1 MTVLTWIEQ
10 RTGLVSQT
18 VDFLTE
24 DVPGGAS
31 YWYAFGSATIF
42 AMILQI
48 VTGIFL
54 TFYYAP
60 STTSA
65 WESTNYI
72 YHNVPFGSFVISLHF
87 WGATAMIAL
96 LFMHMLQVLLWG
108 AYKAPRELSWVVGI
122 LLLVIT
128 LVLGLTG
135 YLLPWDMNAYFAS
148 QVAINIAASVPVVG
162 NATQQFLTGGPG
174 IGTLTINRFFGLHV
188 WLMPAALILLTAAH
202 LTIFRHNGSAGPPV
216 DRDLRKLSQGR
227 FWPNQMF
234 MDAAASLAV
243 FAIIVLLSILSPA
256 PLDAKADPT
265 QKFIAYPAWYFL
277 ALYGLLR
284 IAGTLPPNITP
295 IANLLATVLI
305 PGGLVTLLIVLPF
318 IDRNPSR
325 LLSRRPWVLGLT
337 AVSIVFAVGLSIYSQ
352 LAIQQEQ
359 AASGEG
365 GASAS
370 AAVATNT
377 LGTGTSAGAASTVAG
392 TSTGTGGT
400 RGAAGG
406 TSGTHVAAGGAGAAK
421 GQTVYAANCAA
432 CHQANGQGQAGV
444 FPPLAGSEYVT
455 GDTKRLGHIVLY
467 GLGGKIQVKGSS
479 YNGQM
484 PAWKSQLSNTDIA
497 NVLTYIR
504 STWGN
509 KAAAYP
515 QAQLAGIKK

>member
-1 MTVLTWIEQ
+1 VSVLTWIEQ

-18 VDFLTE
+18 AEFLTE

-60 STTSA
+60 STASA

-108 AYKAPRELSWVVGI
+108 AYKAPRELSWVVGV

-148 QVAINIAASVPVVG
+148 QVAINIAASVPIVG

-188 WLMPAALILLTAAH
+188 WLMPAALIALVAAH

-216 DRDLRKLSQGR
+216 DHELKKLPQGR

-234 MDAAASLAV
+234 MDAVASFGV
-243 FAIIVLLSILSPA
+243 FAIIVLLAIFSPA

-284 IAGTLPPNITP
+284 IAGTLPPAITP
-295 IANLLATVLI
+295 IANLLATVVI

-325 LLSRRPWVLGLT
+325 QLNRRPWLLGIT
-337 AVSIVFAVGLSIYSQ
+337 AISLVFAIGLSLYSQ

-359 AASGEG
+359 AEAGEG
-365 GASAS
+365 GSTAAAATASNS
-370 AAVATNT
+370 
-377 LGTGTSAGAASTVAG
+377 LGAGTSAGSASTVGKSPTGATTVASAG
-392 TSTGTGGT
+392 TDK
-400 RGAAGG
+400 GA
-406 TSGTHVAAGGAGAAK
+406 SVF
-421 GQTVYAANCAA
+421 GQNCAS
-432 CHQANGQGQAGV
+432 CHQANGQGQPGV
-444 FPPLAGSEYVT
+444 FPPLAGSEIVL
-455 GDTKRLGHIVLY
+455 GDKTKLGHILYY
-467 GLGGKIQVKGSS
+467 GLNGKIVVKGGS

-484 PAWKSQLSNTDIA
+484 PAWKGQLSDGDIA
-497 NVLTYIR
+497 AVLTYIR
-504 STWGN
+504 SSWGN
-509 KAAAYP
+509 KASPVTTAD
-515 QAQLAGIKK
+515 LAKVQK

>member
-1 MTVLTWIEQ
+1 MSVLTWIEQ

-18 VDFLTE
+18 TEFLTE

-108 AYKAPRELSWVVGI
+108 AYKAPRELSWVVGV

-148 QVAINIAASVPVVG
+148 QVAINIAASVPIVG
-162 NATQQFLTGGPG
+162 NATQQFLSGGPG
-174 IGTLTINRFFGLHV
+174 MGTLTINRFFGLHV
-188 WLMPAALILLTAAH
+188 WLMPAALVLLVAAH
-202 LTIFRHNGSAGPPV
+202 LSIFRHNGAAGPPV
-216 DRDLRKLSQGR
+216 DYELKKLPQGR

-234 MDAAASLAV
+234 MDAMASLAV
-243 FAIIVLLSILSPA
+243 FAIMVLLAIFSPA
-256 PLDAKADPT
+256 PLDQKADPT

-284 IAGTLPPNITP
+284 IAGSFPPQITP
-295 IANLLATVLI
+295 IANLLATVII
-305 PGGLVTLLIVLPF
+305 PGGLVTLLILLPF

-325 LLSRRPWVLGLT
+325 QLNRRPWILGVT
-337 AVSIVFAVGLSIYSQ
+337 AVSLVLAIGLSLYSQ
-352 LAIQQEQ
+352 LAIQKEQ
-359 AASGEG
+359 AEAGEG
-365 GASAS
+365 GV
-370 AAVATNT
+370 AAAATAPAATTGGGAPGGGSTRVAD
-377 LGTGTSAGAASTVAG
+377 AGAA
-392 TSTGTGGT
+392 
-400 RGAAGG
+400 
-406 TSGTHVAAGGAGAAK
+406 HGGA
-421 GQTVYAANCAA
+421 VYAANCTG

-444 FPPLAGSEYVT
+444 FPPLAGSEYVL
-455 GDTKRLGHIVLY
+455 GDKTRLGHILLY
-467 GLGGKIQVKGSS
+467 GLNGKIKVKGGE

-484 PAWKSQLSNTDIA
+484 PAWKGQLSDTDIA
-497 NVLTYIR
+497 AVITYIR
-504 STWGN
+504 SSWGN
-509 KAAAYP
+509 KASAYTT
-515 QAQLAGIKK
+515 ADLAKVKK

>member
-1 MTVLTWIEQ
+1 MSVLTWIEQ

-18 VDFLTE
+18 ADFLTE

-48 VTGIFL
+48 ATGIFL

-60 STTSA
+60 STASA

-108 AYKAPRELSWVVGI
+108 AYKAPRELSWVVGV

-162 NATQQFLTGGPG
+162 NATQQFLSGGPG
-174 IGTLTINRFFGLHV
+174 MGTLTIGRFFGLHI
-188 WLMPAALILLTAAH
+188 WLMPAALIALVGAH

-216 DRDLRKLSQGR
+216 DHDLKKLPQGR

-234 MDAAASLAV
+234 MDAVASFAV
-243 FAIIVLLSILSPA
+243 FAIIVLLAIFSPA

-284 IAGTLPPNITP
+284 IAGSLPANITP
-295 IANLLATVLI
+295 IANLLATVVI
-305 PGGLVTLLIVLPF
+305 PGGLVTLLILLPF
-318 IDRNPSR
+318 LDRNPSR
-325 LLSRRPWVLGLT
+325 QISRRPWVLGLT
-337 AVSIVFAVGLSIYSQ
+337 ALSLVGAIGLSLYSQ

-359 AASGEG
+359 AEAGEG
-365 GASAS
+365 GAKAS
-370 AAVATNT
+370 AAVATSS
-377 LGTGTSAGAASTVAG
+377 LGTGSSAGAKSNVGAST
-392 TSTGTGGT
+392 TGG
-400 RGAAGG
+400 AGG
-406 TSGTHVAAGGAGAAK
+406 GTQVAAAGGAAAK
-421 GQTVYAANCAA
+421 GATVYTANCAG
-432 CHQANGQGQAGV
+432 CHQANGAGQAGV
-444 FPPLAGSEYVT
+444 FPPLAGSDYVS
-455 GDTKRLGHIVLY
+455 GDTKRLGHILLY
-467 GLGGKIQVKGSS
+467 GLNGKINVKGAD

-484 PAWKSQLSNTDIA
+484 PAWKGQLSNTDIA

-504 STWGN
+504 SSWGN

-515 QAQLAGIKK
+515 EAQLAGIAK

>member
-1 MTVLTWIEQ
+1 MSVLTWIEQ
-10 RTGLVSQT
+10 RTGIVSQT
-18 VDFLTE
+18 ADFLTE

-60 STTSA
+60 SSVSA

-108 AYKAPRELSWVVGI
+108 AYKAPRELSWVVGV

-135 YLLPWDMNAYFAS
+135 YLLPWDMNSYFAS
-148 QVAINIAASVPVVG
+148 QVAINIAASVPIVG
-162 NATQQFLTGGPG
+162 NVTQQFLSGGPG
-174 IGTLTINRFFGLHV
+174 MGTLTIGRFFGLHV
-188 WLMPAALILLTAAH
+188 WLMPAAMIALVVAH
-202 LTIFRHNGSAGPPV
+202 LSIFRHNGSAGPPV
-216 DRDLRKLSQGR
+216 DHDLKKLPQGR

-234 MDAAASLAV
+234 MDAVASLAV
-243 FAIIVLLSILSPA
+243 FAIIVALAIFSPA

-284 IAGTLPPNITP
+284 IAGTLPGNLIP
-295 IANLLATVLI
+295 IANLFATVII
-305 PGGLVTLLIVLPF
+305 PGGLVTLLVLLPF
-318 IDRNPSR
+318 LDRNPSR
-325 LLSRRPWVLGLT
+325 QLSRRPWVLGLT
-337 AVSIVFAVGLSIYSQ
+337 AVSLVFAIGLSLYSQ
-352 LAIQQEQ
+352 LAIQKEQ
-359 AASGEG
+359 AEAGEG
-365 GASAS
+365 GAK
-370 AAVATNT
+370 AVAAAPAVAGASGAST
-377 LGTGTSAGAASTVAG
+377 TGTAAGSGSGGAQVAMAGAAAKGMTVYNANCSG
-392 TSTGTGGT
+392 CH
-400 RGAAGG
+400 GAAG
-406 TSGTHVAAGGAGAAK
+406 A
-421 GQTVYAANCAA
+421 
-432 CHQANGQGQAGV
+432 GQAGV
-444 FPPLAGSEYVT
+444 FPTLVASEYVT
-455 GDTKRLGHIVLY
+455 GDTKRLGHILLY
-467 GLGGKIQVKGSS
+467 GLNGKIKVSGVD

-484 PAWKSQLSNTDIA
+484 PAWKGQLSNTDIA

-504 STWGN
+504 SSWGN

-515 QAQLAGIKK
+515 EAQLAGITK